1 MKIKDLDEIILE
13 KRDALF
19 LTGNLEIENSFEEIS
34 LGEILHQVKTAAKM
48 LSLDYAEETQNQ
60 AETIYI
66 PKEAARDSAVKR
78 LAKKMDERLKNC
90 SFYRE
95 KMRPRLMRVFGKV
108 NAQNEIDGKKLLSYE
123 GVEFADAIYYSI
135 LDRAPDPVAKENVL
149 KNLVFS
155 HCTKIDLIYSL
166 WYSEEASSKSLNITG
181 IKCRHIYEVCKRKC
195 KQIPLLSYPFRW
207 IFNLFLLPKRLYG
220 FQNAISDIT
229 FLCLKQGELLNRLQV
244 DFLSYKNDLDD
255 LRTSYLKQ
263 QSELK
268 DLQIS
273 FFNQKDILE
282 RLQIWIQENRSS
294 IYEAKQELEW
304 MGREIWQQ
312 KEQLPVMQNKIDY
325 LLAEQLPVM
334 QNKIDYLLTEQKSEM
349 QKVKSEKE
357 KQEQFTARL
366 NQIYLDYKSDFMVDK
381 KSHILKEFEHYDDK
395 LNEWMDGRDPSEL
408 KAVDLG
414 CGFGEWLEFLM
425 KKGMKPMGVDSND
438 LIIKMAERENHSLS
452 IIQKDALQFLKDQ
465 GSETLDLVSSFHMIE
480 HFDLETLFEFFH
492 EVNRSMKRGGLL
504 ILATPN
510 IRNIIIS
517 TYMFHMDPT
526 HKMPIPPELLEF
538 YLKEW
543 GFELLDTISTKP
555 LEYFPYNYNTDDP
568 MKHVAFRFNMEQEYA
583 VLAVKK

>member
-207 IFNLFLLPKRLYG
+207 IFNLFLLR
-220 FQNAISDIT
+220 
-229 FLCLKQGELLNRLQV
+229 
-244 DFLSYKNDLDD
+244 
-255 LRTSYLKQ
+255 
-263 QSELK
+263 
-268 DLQIS
+268 
-273 FFNQKDILE
+273 
-282 RLQIWIQENRSS
+282 
-294 IYEAKQELEW
+294 
-304 MGREIWQQ
+304 
-312 KEQLPVMQNKIDY
+312 
-325 LLAEQLPVM
+325 
-334 QNKIDYLLTEQKSEM
+334 
-349 QKVKSEKE
+349 
-357 KQEQFTARL
+357 
-366 NQIYLDYKSDFMVDK
+366 
-381 KSHILKEFEHYDDK
+381 
-395 LNEWMDGRDPSEL
+395 
-408 KAVDLG
+408 
-414 CGFGEWLEFLM
+414 
-425 KKGMKPMGVDSND
+425 
-438 LIIKMAERENHSLS
+438 
-452 IIQKDALQFLKDQ
+452 
-465 GSETLDLVSSFHMIE
+465 
-480 HFDLETLFEFFH
+480 
-492 EVNRSMKRGGLL
+492 
-504 ILATPN
+504 
-510 IRNIIIS
+510 
-517 TYMFHMDPT
+517 
-526 HKMPIPPELLEF
+526 
-538 YLKEW
+538 
-543 GFELLDTISTKP
+543 
-555 LEYFPYNYNTDDP
+555 
-568 MKHVAFRFNMEQEYA
+568 
-583 VLAVKK
+583 